1 MSSFAQYAQP
11 HPNSAF
17 DKGVRLMGYAA
28 IIYVIYKA
36 IGLIFFL
43 GVMIWLYSL
52 PKDHPKKKAMLEK
65 NDKIGGTPDEEEED
79 TTTEE
84 LSNFSF

>member
-1 MSSFAQYAQP
+1 MSSFPQP
-11 HPNSAF
+11 QPNTAL
-17 DKGVRLMGYAA
+17 DKGVKLMGYAA

-43 GVMIWLYSL
+43 IVMAWLYSL
-52 PKDHPKKKAMLEK
+52 PKDHPKKKAMIEK
-65 NDKIGGTPDEEEED
+65 NVKIGGTSEEEED
-79 TTTEE
+79 TTTTEQ